1 MVKTYAAPDE
11 ADVTCTMCGVAFKSP
26 NSARNRRIACQ
37 NCRESVLFDAPS
49 EPAPA
54 KKGRAPVAPEPEP
67 DRSRTEGLEA
77 RVAALESAV
86 AALIVAGSAAER
98 AAETKRLQWAATATA
113 DPSEAFSPDRE
124 RVLAHNLGTAKA
136 REITFRIFA
145 DDPFSGGH
153 AESLMKIFECAGW
166 TVHGPEDA
174 APEAKRKLL
183 VLGVPRLPVGKEAAE
198 TYLALK
204 AAGFDPVPMID
215 PTLVMADDVT
225 ALSLTLPAAF
235 PA

>member
-1 MVKTYAAPDE
+1 MKVARLHLLG
-11 ADVTCTMCGVAFKSP
+11 ADHERSTGQGRERLPTKNV
-26 NSARNRRIACQ
+26 RR
-37 NCRESVLFDAPS
+37 RT
-49 EPAPA
+49 
-54 KKGRAPVAPEPEP
+54 RAPVAPEPEP

-113 DPSEAFSPDRE
+113 DPSEAFSPERV

-145 DDPFSGGH
+145 DDPFSSGH
-153 AESLMKIFECAGW
+153 AESLMKIFESAGW

-204 AAGFDPVPMID
+204 AAGFDPVPMVD
-215 PTLVMADDVT
+215 PTLVMADDAT

>member
-77 RVAALESAV
+77 RVAAL
-86 AALIVAGSAAER
+86 IVAGSAAER

-113 DPSEAFSPDRE
+113 DPSEAFSPE
-124 RVLAHNLGTAKA
+124 RGRLLAHNLGTAKA

-153 AESLMKIFECAGW
+153 AESLMKIFESAGW

-204 AAGFDPVPMID
+204 AAGFDPVPMVD
-215 PTLVMADDVT
+215 PTLVMADDAT

>member
-1 MVKTYAAPDE
+1 MWHSNLQIPHVTAGSRARIAASLCFSTRP
-11 ADVTCTMCGVAFKSP
+11 
-26 NSARNRRIACQ
+26 RNRLPR
-37 NCRESVLFDAPS
+37 
-49 EPAPA
+49 

-113 DPSEAFSPDRE
+113 DPSEAFSPERV

-145 DDPFSGGH
+145 DDPFSSGH
-153 AESLMKIFECAGW
+153 AESLMKIFESAGW

-204 AAGFDPVPMID
+204 AAGFDPVPMVD